1 MIKKIK
7 KKYQT
12 MCIEMIQDTK
22 YPSIIEVYKDSK
34 FIGLFCMSE
43 LPKILKMRKQER
55 KKWIKQDKNEK

>member
-34 FIGLFCMSE
+34 FIGLFCMSN
-43 LPKILKMRKQER
+43 LPKIMESLKEV
-55 KKWIKQDKNEK
+55 KK

>member
-34 FIGLFCMSE
+34 FIGLFCMSD
-43 LPKILKMRKQER
+43 LPKMLKMRKGV
-55 KKWIKQDKNEK
+55 KK

>member
-1 MIKKIK
+1 MIKTIK
-7 KKYQT
+7 KKYPT
-12 MCIEMIQDTK
+12 MCIEMEQDTK
-22 YPSIIEVYKDSK
+22 YPCIIEVYKDSK